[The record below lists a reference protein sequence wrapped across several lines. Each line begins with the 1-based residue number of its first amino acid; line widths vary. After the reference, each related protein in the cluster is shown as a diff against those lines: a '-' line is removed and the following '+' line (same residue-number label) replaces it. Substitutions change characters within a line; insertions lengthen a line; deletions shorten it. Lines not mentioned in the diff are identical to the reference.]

1 MKMKNNKKINKLNHI
16 QSFNTKDTTMK
27 KLTLLLALLVVGFS
41 ANTFAA
47 NPQASAT
54 ATATAV
60 IVTPIGISKTVDLN
74 FGNIVASTAGGT
86 LAVSTVGGTT
96 YTGVSAP
103 SVPGTI
109 AAAAFSVTG
118 AANMTYAITLPN
130 TITLSDGASHS
141 MTVGSFVSNPSGTG
155 TLSGTGAQTLN
166 VGATLT
172 VGASQVAGTYTN
184 STDLTVTVNYN

>member
-1 MKMKNNKKINKLNHI
+1 MKNNKKINKLNHI

-86 LAVSTVGGTT
+86 VVLTPAGVATP
-96 YTGVSAP
+96 TGVSFP
-103 SVPGTI
+103 SVPERQQQRLL
-109 AAAAFSVTG
+109 
-118 AANMTYAITLPN
+118 MLQE
-130 TITLSDGASHS
+130 L
-141 MTVGSFVSNPSGTG
+141 
-155 TLSGTGAQTLN
+155 
-166 VGATLT
+166 
-172 VGASQVAGTYTN
+172 QV
-184 STDLTVTVNYN
+184 